1 MHDEVTLYLVRHG
14 RATGNQLDAPLS
26 SVGVTQSEQLAD
38 ALAGMDSLHMEKFI
52 SSPYL
57 RAWQTAQIIEKRL
70 NLKLEP
76 AENRL
81 REQGVPGIDKEE
93 SAQEV
98 STRVVAFTN
107 ELLKSDAQTFLL
119 VSHRLTLT
127 LLLQHYVPDFTDQQ
141 GEQMTNPDLYELRF
155 KNGTAFQ
162 KRLWSPEAHHLINT

>member
-14 RATGNQLDAPLS
+14 RATGNQTDAPLS
-26 SVGVTQSEQLAD
+26 TVGVTQSEQLAD
-38 ALAGMDSLHMEKFI
+38 DLASMGSLHVDQLI

-76 AENRL
+76 AEIRL

-107 ELLKSDAQTFLL
+107 ELLNSGGQTFLL

-155 KNGTAFQ
+155 KNGTARQ
-162 KRLWSPEAHHLINT
+162 RRLWSPEAHHLIET